1 LTSEAVGEKS
11 DCGAAWTR
19 TAAGAEDLGADAF
32 FRFEPERAK
41 ISTGNT
47 LSFESDHQLEFFMYN
62 CQSAGFTYED
72 FCCKG
77 MMHY

>member
-47 LSFESDHQLEFFMYN
+47 LSFESDHQLEFLCAVVSQPGLRMKIFVVK
-62 CQSAGFTYED
+62 E
-72 FCCKG
+72 
-77 MMHY
+77 